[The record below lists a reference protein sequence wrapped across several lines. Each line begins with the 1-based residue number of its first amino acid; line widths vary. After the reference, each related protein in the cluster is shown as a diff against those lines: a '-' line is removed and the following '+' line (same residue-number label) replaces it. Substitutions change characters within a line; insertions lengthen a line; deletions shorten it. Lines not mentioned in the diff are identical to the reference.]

1 MAQTVREYAEAIF
14 MIVMEE
20 GKQNEYGKALDRM
33 LEIFAENPEYVDL
46 LASPAIPTG
55 ERIECIA
62 EAFEGF
68 VPEHVLSFVQLL
80 CENGRITSF
89 DECVKEY
96 KKLLDASNKV
106 TVAKIISFV
115 ELSDS
120 QKSRLTEKLEKISGN
135 RVQAEY
141 FTDPSVLGGLI
152 IEMDGKIID
161 GSLSHRLQEVKDVMI
176 R

>member
-1 MAQTVREYAEAIF
+1 MAQTIREYAEAIF
-14 MIVMEE
+14 MIGMEE
-20 GKQNEYGKALDRM
+20 GKQNEYGKALEAM
-33 LEIFAENPEYVDL
+33 LEIFEQNPEYVEL

-55 ERIECIA
+55 ERIECIGR
-62 EAFEGF
+62 AFEGF

-80 CENGRITSF
+80 CENSRIVF
-89 DECVKEY
+89 FGECVKEY
-96 KKLLDASNKV
+96 QKLLDASNKV
-106 TVAKIISFV
+106 SHAKVISFV

-135 RVQAEY
+135 RVQVQY
-141 FTDPSVLGGLI
+141 VTDPSVLGGII

-161 GSLSHRLQEVKDVMI
+161 GSLSHRLQKVKDVMI